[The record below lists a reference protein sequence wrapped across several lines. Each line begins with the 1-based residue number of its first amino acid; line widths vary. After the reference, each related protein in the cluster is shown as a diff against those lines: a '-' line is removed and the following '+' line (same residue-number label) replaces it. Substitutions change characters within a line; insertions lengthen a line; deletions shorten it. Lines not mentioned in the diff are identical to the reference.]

1 MRKKVTQ
8 RLVSGVLCLAMGIT
22 LISPVTSRAA
32 ETSEPTTQATTESAS
47 TETTTEVPV
56 TTEVQVAPS
65 EDVLFDHFYDTGILP
80 ATLQSKDFSSCELLV
95 AADPIIFTKNTT
107 VLSAYNG
114 VYLLRF
120 SSPEEAMYAY
130 SYYYDKVELIDINAV
145 IFQTSDDEHYEEV
158 QADLSDLNQGDDAL
172 SEASTLPDVDLKK
185 NTIALVDTGCE
196 GTNVTQSVS
205 VLGGESKDDN
215 GHGTRMYD
223 VIVEENPD
231 AEILSIKALDKD
243 GKAQVSDIYAAITY
257 AVDNKAD
264 IINLS
269 ISAMATRDSAI
280 VEDAIK
286 DAVNKGITVVGA
298 AGNAGRDARFYVPGK
313 IDEAVIVGACYEN
326 GEKIKISNFG
336 QSVDFNVTASST
348 SEAAARFS
356 GIVSK
361 DGMDGLK
368 INEEKIFATDYV
380 VATSTDAEKTTEA
393 SETLTTETV
402 TTEATESATT
412 EREESATSESLTT
425 EENAVDTTVETTEV
439 STRTDADGSKWDI
452 KGLIDNL
459 FEVQD
464 ASYNNGGFNLNITSS
479 DNTSIMA
486 NGKHYMTC
494 IAPGGNQASGS
505 NPPYGEMEG
514 LYWMCGNAN
523 TNYNSPFHFER
534 SSIEAIGWRFAVAV
548 PGARHMYYVYYKGAN
563 PNTKTVPSYKFH
575 NALGTLLENNTVVYD
590 NHTFSPATD
599 AGAPTSNSYKV
610 KDLETGNYVT
620 AGTNLKTKSDNGVL
634 RTDRLQFS
642 TGTGYFGATVNV
654 PTGFTFHYYINGG
667 EYDAAGGTH
676 VDVPDG
682 TEGYFYTNTYTGKA
696 LVATNSAGWYVDSV
710 YILVPLAKAS
720 SPSYG
725 DLSIQQMVAP
735 VGKMASLNFEIESAS
750 VTVRVCKTAYYGA
763 ETRSDVVSA
772 NPKYASVK
780 GAVYG
785 LYKTKSDAENKV
797 NAVGYCIQDDDED
810 NVSSNLRKTQD
821 LNSEEVML
829 QQGGT
834 YYLREVKK
842 PDSNLIRLSDNIY
855 SFNLDLTKGRHT
867 IGVPMDKNGN
877 VLNLEQTQ
885 PGAYITNPTVVEG
898 SNHGADGLIDEAIWN
913 PVTLKKSITNTTCVT
928 GSPLYSLIG
937 TTYEL
942 YKDAACTTKAY
953 GYTGYSSTTGEY
965 SGKTAAKFVVND
977 NAGNSNTLYMLPG
990 VYYAKET
997 VAGKGYKKN
1006 PNPIRVPLVNVNVNT
1021 TYTINATDEPILDP
1035 VRIELN
1041 KIDSE
1046 GITIDPADVGNAT
1059 LEGAVFKVAYYN
1071 DYYDKDTYKSKNPE
1085 RVWYIQTKYDTKEKM
1100 YKSGLDSDHLAS
1112 GYRSSEFYYNTVGQP
1127 NFPLGT
1133 VVITEEKASNGYK
1146 IDESSMTVAGQKCD
1160 NEVFI
1165 GQVIEKDGYAE
1176 MYIDD
1181 GSGSYIKN
1189 AENETIKV
1197 NNKAADGSDLAI
1209 AEQVKR
1215 TDISFVKVNYETG
1228 VEMADIFFKITSST
1242 GEAHYVKTGT
1252 KGDYSST
1259 KVTNTQYTNYYDRL
1273 FDDDKENDYIDVDGT
1288 KTYIGDLDCGLWFFG
1303 TDDQSEWKT
1312 ENIKDDKGSLRYDEK
1327 YVLTEEIGKNNKGY
1341 QMIVPEEFSATVEN
1355 GTQFLGVI
1363 SNVPTPSIKTQEWD
1377 KDTKSHI
1384 SIFREG
1390 EVNNIMD
1397 TVTYKYLTAGEKYT
1411 YKGILMELNADGKL
1425 KGPLL
1430 DADGNYIRA
1439 NKAFT
1444 VDSSYTKSKQE
1455 KCGSEDVEFSFTGT
1469 DLKGKEFVIFE
1480 YLFAGTSDEL
1490 IPVNEDGTIDET
1502 GVLEFKVDNSED
1514 TSIPDKITV
1523 KHTDETDIDQI
1534 GLFPDIETEAFA
1546 TETEDN
1552 MLLLTDSMK
1561 VSDKI
1566 HYNGLNTG
1574 IDYKVK
1580 SWIMYEDIRDGKE
1593 YAIKDKDGND
1603 LELVT
1608 PYTAEGQNGTIKVN
1622 LPEFDGTQ
1630 LLDEDG
1636 KMITKGVTVYE
1647 EISLNGVVYA
1657 SETDINNKKQTVYI
1671 PEIGTSASETETGL
1685 QVVKAGKINVTDKIT
1700 FGGLVPGET
1709 YDLEGTVVNQ
1719 RTGEVHKNEDGTEVK
1734 SNVSYVAAAES
1745 GVTYMDFTFDAPAGE
1760 TYVIFEDIY
1769 HNGVKIATHAS
1780 LDSKP
1785 QTIWVPKITT
1795 TLREGETGSKNVLY
1809 TDDVFLIDEVS
1820 YENLPDGEYIM
1831 RGTPMNKDTEKALAE
1846 GEKKIT
1852 TDQPFTVKN
1861 GVGKVDVG
1869 FHFDATKTDLIKKD
1883 GSMSPITCFEE
1894 VIVNAH
1900 IDEEGHYETVTI
1912 PEYDEEVSQT
1922 KYFCLDCDD
1931 SFNTEEEAKDHCDKK
1946 AHENGYEAKDVVIET
1961 VHHDAE
1967 TKEQYVKDHDA
1978 MDVNTVVAEE
1988 KSIDNVDQTVTPPE
2002 IHTTATDGV
2011 TGTHVGVVGD
2021 KATTDDVVK
2030 YKGLIPGKEYEFVGR
2045 LYIQPEELI
2054 GTAIYKDEQGNI
2066 YINGEYAG
2074 DTATAS
2080 DADIIELEPLT
2091 DENGVPVTAK
2101 TKAVV
2106 EEADGEVIVH
2116 FEFSSALLAGKTVTC
2131 FEDVYYNG
2139 KKICTHSDITDSSQ
2153 SVKYPS
2159 CHTTATNA
2167 ADGTHIA
2174 KPDEDVTII
2183 DRVYYENLVAGE
2195 EYSARGILQDYDA
2208 KSAVSVDDKE
2218 VVGEATFIAESESG
2232 YADVEITLN
2241 ATSLANKTTVV
2252 FEDIYYK
2259 GVIVCSHRDYECTD
2273 QTIVFSD
2280 QPKTG
2285 DFLLWV
2291 FAGLGVVGLFGIAAV
2306 LFKKKK

>member
-56 TTEVQVAPS
+56 TTEVQAAPS

-158 QADLSDLNQGDDAL
+158 QADLSDLNQSDDAL

-548 PGARHMYYVYYKGAN
+548 PGARHMYYVYYKGDN

-885 PGAYITNPTVVEG
+885 PGAYITNPAVVEG

-977 NAGNSNTLYMLPG
+977 NAGNTNTLYMLPG

-1006 PNPIRVPLVNVNVNT
+1006 PNPIRVPLVNVNVNI
-1021 TYTINATDEPILDP
+1021 TYTINAADEPILDP
-1035 VRIELN
+1035 VSIELN

-1046 GITIDPADVGNAT
+1046 GIAIDPADAGGAT

-1085 RVWYIQTKYDTKEKM
+1085 RVWYIQTKYDTKEKK
-1100 YKSGLDSDHLAS
+1100 YKSVLDADHLAS

-1215 TDISFVKVNYETG
+1215 TDVSFVKVNYETG

-1259 KVTNTQYTNYYDRL
+1259 KVPNTQYTNYYDRL

-1430 DADGNYIRA
+1430 DAEGNYIRA

-1444 VDSSYTKSKQE
+1444 VDSSYIKSKQE

-1502 GVLEFKVDNSED
+1502 GVLEFKVDNSVD
-1514 TSIPDKITV
+1514 TSIPDKVTV

-1593 YAIKDKDGND
+1593 YAIKDKDGNN

-1671 PEIGTSASETETGL
+1671 PSLGTTAKDKDSDIQIS
-1685 QVVKAGKINVTDKIT
+1685 KAGKITIIDTVDYKNV
-1700 FGGLVPGET
+1700 LPGKELT
-1709 YDLEGTVVNQ
+1709 LYGELYNR
-1719 RTGEVHKNEDGTEVK
+1719 RTGEVLKDADGKVI
-1734 SNVSYVAAAES
+1734 SNTKVFTPASANGSEK
-1745 GVTYMDFTFDAPAGE
+1745 MEFTFDASLLAGE
-1760 TYVIFEDIY
+1760 TIVAFETLRRNNID
-1769 HNGVKIATHAS
+1769 IATHTDINSDAQS
-1780 LDSKP
+1780 
-1785 QTIWVPKITT
+1785 IWIPKITT

-1809 TDDVFLIDEVS
+1809 TNDVYLIDTVN

-1831 RGTPMNKDTEKALAE
+1831 RGELWNKDTNKAVTIDGKTVT
-1846 GEKKIT
+1846 GEKK
-1852 TDQPFTVKN
+1852 FKVEN
-1861 GVGKVDVG
+1861 GSLKGSVNVEY
-1869 FHFDATKTDLIKKD
+1869 HFDATKTDLIKED
-1883 GSMSPITCFEE
+1883 GSMSPTVCFEE
-1894 VIVNAH
+1894 VIAAVNIA
-1900 IDEEGHYETVTI
+1900 EQGHNETVTI
-1912 PEYDEEVSQT
+1912 PAYDEEVT
-1922 KYFCLDCDD
+1922 EIRYICNDCGK
-1931 SFNTEEEAKDHCDKK
+1931 SFETVEEFDAHKD
-1946 AHENGYEAKDVVIET
+1946 AENCTASGYETKSEVVDTI
-1961 VHHDAE
+1961 HHDE
-1967 TKEQYVKDHDA
+1967 STKEVYVVDSEAIKKDA
-1978 MDVNTVVAEE
+1978 VVAEE
-1988 KSIDNVDQTVTPPE
+1988 KSIDNVDQTVTPPDL
-2002 IHTTATDGV
+2002 HTTATDQV
-2011 TGTHVGVVGD
+2011 TGTHTGVVSETTTIVD
-2021 KATTDDVVK
+2021 KVK
-2030 YKGLIPGKEYEFVGR
+2030 YTGLLVGKKYTVKGT
-2045 LYIQPEELI
+2045 LYIQPESVI
-2054 GTAIYKDEQGNI
+2054 GTAASKDEEGNI
-2066 YINGEYAG
+2066 KEEPASS
-2074 DTATAS
+2074 S
-2080 DADIIELEPLT
+2080 DAQLQAEPLMI
-2091 DENGVPVTAK
+2091 NNKPVTAE
-2101 TKAVV
+2101 TTFTA
-2106 EEADGEVIVH
+2106 EQADGEVEVV
-2116 FEFSSALLAGKTVTC
+2116 FTFDSTALAGKSVTV
-2131 FEDVYYNG
+2131 FEDLYHNNIRV
-2139 KKICTHSDITDSSQ
+2139 CTHSDITDKDQ
-2153 SVKYPS
+2153 TVNYPS
-2159 CHTTATNA
+2159 CHTTATNKE
-2167 ADGTHIA
+2167 DGSHIA
-2174 KPDEDVTII
+2174 KPNDKVTIV
-2183 DRVYYENLVAGE
+2183 DRVYYENLEAGE
-2195 EYSARGILQDYDA
+2195 SYSTRGTLMDVA
-2208 KSAVSVDDKE
+2208 T
-2218 VVGEATFIAESESG
+2218 GEKIMIGGQPVMAEAEFTALEKSG
-2232 YADVEITLN
+2232 YVDVEFTFT
-2241 ATSLANKTTVV
+2241 AKELAGKTTVV
-2252 FEDIYYK
+2252 FEDIYK
-2259 GVIVCSHRDYECTD
+2259 NGVIICSHADLNSDE
-2273 QTIVFSD
+2273 QTIVFTD

-2291 FAGLGVVGLFGIAAV
+2291 FAGLGVVGLFGITAV

>member
-32 ETSEPTTQATTESAS
+32 ETSEPTMQATTESAS

-313 IDEAVIVGACYEN
+313 IDEAVIVGACDEN

-348 SEAAARFS
+348 SEATARFS

-885 PGAYITNPTVVEG
+885 PGAY
-898 SNHGADGLIDEAIWN
+898 
-913 PVTLKKSITNTTCVT
+913 
-928 GSPLYSLIG
+928 
-937 TTYEL
+937 
-942 YKDAACTTKAY
+942 
-953 GYTGYSSTTGEY
+953 
-965 SGKTAAKFVVND
+965 
-977 NAGNSNTLYMLPG
+977 
-990 VYYAKET
+990 
-997 VAGKGYKKN
+997 
-1006 PNPIRVPLVNVNVNT
+1006 
-1021 TYTINATDEPILDP
+1021 
-1035 VRIELN
+1035 
-1041 KIDSE
+1041 
-1046 GITIDPADVGNAT
+1046 
-1059 LEGAVFKVAYYN
+1059 
-1071 DYYDKDTYKSKNPE
+1071 
-1085 RVWYIQTKYDTKEKM
+1085 
-1100 YKSGLDSDHLAS
+1100 
-1112 GYRSSEFYYNTVGQP
+1112 
-1127 NFPLGT
+1127 
-1133 VVITEEKASNGYK
+1133 
-1146 IDESSMTVAGQKCD
+1146 
-1160 NEVFI
+1160 
-1165 GQVIEKDGYAE
+1165 
-1176 MYIDD
+1176 
-1181 GSGSYIKN
+1181 
-1189 AENETIKV
+1189 
-1197 NNKAADGSDLAI
+1197 
-1209 AEQVKR
+1209 
-1215 TDISFVKVNYETG
+1215 
-1228 VEMADIFFKITSST
+1228 
-1242 GEAHYVKTGT
+1242 
-1252 KGDYSST
+1252 ST
-1259 KVTNTQYTNYYDRL
+1259 KRHL
-1273 FDDDKENDYIDVDGT
+1273 
-1288 KTYIGDLDCGLWFFG
+1288 
-1303 TDDQSEWKT
+1303 
-1312 ENIKDDKGSLRYDEK
+1312 
-1327 YVLTEEIGKNNKGY
+1327 
-1341 QMIVPEEFSATVEN
+1341 
-1355 GTQFLGVI
+1355 
-1363 SNVPTPSIKTQEWD
+1363 
-1377 KDTKSHI
+1377 
-1384 SIFREG
+1384 
-1390 EVNNIMD
+1390 
-1397 TVTYKYLTAGEKYT
+1397 
-1411 YKGILMELNADGKL
+1411 
-1425 KGPLL
+1425 
-1430 DADGNYIRA
+1430 
-1439 NKAFT
+1439 
-1444 VDSSYTKSKQE
+1444 
-1455 KCGSEDVEFSFTGT
+1455 
-1469 DLKGKEFVIFE
+1469 
-1480 YLFAGTSDEL
+1480 
-1490 IPVNEDGTIDET
+1490 
-1502 GVLEFKVDNSED
+1502 
-1514 TSIPDKITV
+1514 
-1523 KHTDETDIDQI
+1523 
-1534 GLFPDIETEAFA
+1534 
-1546 TETEDN
+1546 
-1552 MLLLTDSMK
+1552 
-1561 VSDKI
+1561 
-1566 HYNGLNTG
+1566 
-1574 IDYKVK
+1574 
-1580 SWIMYEDIRDGKE
+1580 
-1593 YAIKDKDGND
+1593 
-1603 LELVT
+1603 
-1608 PYTAEGQNGTIKVN
+1608 
-1622 LPEFDGTQ
+1622 
-1630 LLDEDG
+1630 
-1636 KMITKGVTVYE
+1636 
-1647 EISLNGVVYA
+1647 
-1657 SETDINNKKQTVYI
+1657 
-1671 PEIGTSASETETGL
+1671 
-1685 QVVKAGKINVTDKIT
+1685 
-1700 FGGLVPGET
+1700 
-1709 YDLEGTVVNQ
+1709 
-1719 RTGEVHKNEDGTEVK
+1719 
-1734 SNVSYVAAAES
+1734 
-1745 GVTYMDFTFDAPAGE
+1745 
-1760 TYVIFEDIY
+1760 
-1769 HNGVKIATHAS
+1769 
-1780 LDSKP
+1780 
-1785 QTIWVPKITT
+1785 
-1795 TLREGETGSKNVLY
+1795 
-1809 TDDVFLIDEVS
+1809 
-1820 YENLPDGEYIM
+1820 
-1831 RGTPMNKDTEKALAE
+1831 
-1846 GEKKIT
+1846 
-1852 TDQPFTVKN
+1852 
-1861 GVGKVDVG
+1861 
-1869 FHFDATKTDLIKKD
+1869 
-1883 GSMSPITCFEE
+1883 
-1894 VIVNAH
+1894 
-1900 IDEEGHYETVTI
+1900 
-1912 PEYDEEVSQT
+1912 
-1922 KYFCLDCDD
+1922 
-1931 SFNTEEEAKDHCDKK
+1931 
-1946 AHENGYEAKDVVIET
+1946 
-1961 VHHDAE
+1961 
-1967 TKEQYVKDHDA
+1967 
-1978 MDVNTVVAEE
+1978 
-1988 KSIDNVDQTVTPPE
+1988 
-2002 IHTTATDGV
+2002 
-2011 TGTHVGVVGD
+2011 
-2021 KATTDDVVK
+2021 
-2030 YKGLIPGKEYEFVGR
+2030 
-2045 LYIQPEELI
+2045 
-2054 GTAIYKDEQGNI
+2054 
-2066 YINGEYAG
+2066 
-2074 DTATAS
+2074 
-2080 DADIIELEPLT
+2080 
-2091 DENGVPVTAK
+2091 
-2101 TKAVV
+2101 
-2106 EEADGEVIVH
+2106 
-2116 FEFSSALLAGKTVTC
+2116 
-2131 FEDVYYNG
+2131 
-2139 KKICTHSDITDSSQ
+2139 
-2153 SVKYPS
+2153 
-2159 CHTTATNA
+2159 
-2167 ADGTHIA
+2167 
-2174 KPDEDVTII
+2174 
-2183 DRVYYENLVAGE
+2183 
-2195 EYSARGILQDYDA
+2195 
-2208 KSAVSVDDKE
+2208 
-2218 VVGEATFIAESESG
+2218 
-2232 YADVEITLN
+2232 
-2241 ATSLANKTTVV
+2241 
-2252 FEDIYYK
+2252 
-2259 GVIVCSHRDYECTD
+2259 
-2273 QTIVFSD
+2273 
-2280 QPKTG
+2280 
-2285 DFLLWV
+2285 
-2291 FAGLGVVGLFGIAAV
+2291 
-2306 LFKKKK
+2306 

>member
-1 MRKKVTQ
+1 M
-8 RLVSGVLCLAMGIT
+8 
-22 LISPVTSRAA
+22 
-32 ETSEPTTQATTESAS
+32 
-47 TETTTEVPV
+47 
-56 TTEVQVAPS
+56 
-65 EDVLFDHFYDTGILP
+65 
-80 ATLQSKDFSSCELLV
+80 
-95 AADPIIFTKNTT
+95 
-107 VLSAYNG
+107 
-114 VYLLRF
+114 
-120 SSPEEAMYAY
+120 
-130 SYYYDKVELIDINAV
+130 
-145 IFQTSDDEHYEEV
+145 
-158 QADLSDLNQGDDAL
+158 
-172 SEASTLPDVDLKK
+172 
-185 NTIALVDTGCE
+185 
-196 GTNVTQSVS
+196 
-205 VLGGESKDDN
+205 
-215 GHGTRMYD
+215 
-223 VIVEENPD
+223 
-231 AEILSIKALDKD
+231 
-243 GKAQVSDIYAAITY
+243 
-257 AVDNKAD
+257 
-264 IINLS
+264 
-269 ISAMATRDSAI
+269 
-280 VEDAIK
+280 
-286 DAVNKGITVVGA
+286 
-298 AGNAGRDARFYVPGK
+298 
-313 IDEAVIVGACYEN
+313 
-326 GEKIKISNFG
+326 
-336 QSVDFNVTASST
+336 
-348 SEAAARFS
+348 
-356 GIVSK
+356 
-361 DGMDGLK
+361 
-368 INEEKIFATDYV
+368 
-380 VATSTDAEKTTEA
+380 
-393 SETLTTETV
+393 
-402 TTEATESATT
+402 
-412 EREESATSESLTT
+412 
-425 EENAVDTTVETTEV
+425 
-439 STRTDADGSKWDI
+439 
-452 KGLIDNL
+452 
-459 FEVQD
+459 
-464 ASYNNGGFNLNITSS
+464 
-479 DNTSIMA
+479 
-486 NGKHYMTC
+486 
-494 IAPGGNQASGS
+494 
-505 NPPYGEMEG
+505 
-514 LYWMCGNAN
+514 
-523 TNYNSPFHFER
+523 
-534 SSIEAIGWRFAVAV
+534 
-548 PGARHMYYVYYKGAN
+548 
-563 PNTKTVPSYKFH
+563 
-575 NALGTLLENNTVVYD
+575 
-590 NHTFSPATD
+590 
-599 AGAPTSNSYKV
+599 
-610 KDLETGNYVT
+610 
-620 AGTNLKTKSDNGVL
+620 
-634 RTDRLQFS
+634 
-642 TGTGYFGATVNV
+642 
-654 PTGFTFHYYINGG
+654 
-667 EYDAAGGTH
+667 
-676 VDVPDG
+676 
-682 TEGYFYTNTYTGKA
+682 
-696 LVATNSAGWYVDSV
+696 
-710 YILVPLAKAS
+710 
-720 SPSYG
+720 
-725 DLSIQQMVAP
+725 
-735 VGKMASLNFEIESAS
+735 
-750 VTVRVCKTAYYGA
+750 
-763 ETRSDVVSA
+763 
-772 NPKYASVK
+772 
-780 GAVYG
+780 
-785 LYKTKSDAENKV
+785 
-797 NAVGYCIQDDDED
+797 
-810 NVSSNLRKTQD
+810 
-821 LNSEEVML
+821 
-829 QQGGT
+829 
-834 YYLREVKK
+834 
-842 PDSNLIRLSDNIY
+842 
-855 SFNLDLTKGRHT
+855 
-867 IGVPMDKNGN
+867 
-877 VLNLEQTQ
+877 
-885 PGAYITNPTVVEG
+885 
-898 SNHGADGLIDEAIWN
+898 
-913 PVTLKKSITNTTCVT
+913 
-928 GSPLYSLIG
+928 
-937 TTYEL
+937 
-942 YKDAACTTKAY
+942 
-953 GYTGYSSTTGEY
+953 
-965 SGKTAAKFVVND
+965 
-977 NAGNSNTLYMLPG
+977 
-990 VYYAKET
+990 
-997 VAGKGYKKN
+997 
-1006 PNPIRVPLVNVNVNT
+1006 
-1021 TYTINATDEPILDP
+1021 
-1035 VRIELN
+1035 
-1041 KIDSE
+1041 
-1046 GITIDPADVGNAT
+1046 
-1059 LEGAVFKVAYYN
+1059 
-1071 DYYDKDTYKSKNPE
+1071 
-1085 RVWYIQTKYDTKEKM
+1085 
-1100 YKSGLDSDHLAS
+1100 
-1112 GYRSSEFYYNTVGQP
+1112 
-1127 NFPLGT
+1127 
-1133 VVITEEKASNGYK
+1133 
-1146 IDESSMTVAGQKCD
+1146 
-1160 NEVFI
+1160 
-1165 GQVIEKDGYAE
+1165 
-1176 MYIDD
+1176 
-1181 GSGSYIKN
+1181 
-1189 AENETIKV
+1189 
-1197 NNKAADGSDLAI
+1197 
-1209 AEQVKR
+1209 
-1215 TDISFVKVNYETG
+1215 
-1228 VEMADIFFKITSST
+1228 
-1242 GEAHYVKTGT
+1242 
-1252 KGDYSST
+1252 
-1259 KVTNTQYTNYYDRL
+1259 
-1273 FDDDKENDYIDVDGT
+1273 
-1288 KTYIGDLDCGLWFFG
+1288 
-1303 TDDQSEWKT
+1303 
-1312 ENIKDDKGSLRYDEK
+1312 
-1327 YVLTEEIGKNNKGY
+1327 
-1341 QMIVPEEFSATVEN
+1341 
-1355 GTQFLGVI
+1355 
-1363 SNVPTPSIKTQEWD
+1363 
-1377 KDTKSHI
+1377 
-1384 SIFREG
+1384 
-1390 EVNNIMD
+1390 
-1397 TVTYKYLTAGEKYT
+1397 
-1411 YKGILMELNADGKL
+1411 
-1425 KGPLL
+1425 
-1430 DADGNYIRA
+1430 
-1439 NKAFT
+1439 
-1444 VDSSYTKSKQE
+1444 
-1455 KCGSEDVEFSFTGT
+1455 
-1469 DLKGKEFVIFE
+1469 
-1480 YLFAGTSDEL
+1480 
-1490 IPVNEDGTIDET
+1490 
-1502 GVLEFKVDNSED
+1502 
-1514 TSIPDKITV
+1514 